1 MADGEPS
8 SQHLNFA
15 LVTGIDVDVHIP
27 QLDVA
32 SDRCPSLTANPGQS
46 DLRGHHSPLQPARPW
61 TRGSVPTQQV
71 ILATALAR
79 RIGEEE
85 RQPQTF
91 QNQGAEEE
99 RLYLEFE
106 PSRSS
111 MEPLLQLQ
119 VLSGIAGG
127 PDRWHVTGQV
137 LRSP

>member
-15 LVTGIDVDVHIP
+15 LVTGIDMDVHVP

-32 SDRCPSLTANPGQS
+32 SDRCPPLPANPGQS
-46 DLRGHHSPLQPARPW
+46 DLRGHRSPLQSARPR
-61 TRGSVPTQQV
+61 TRGSASAQQV
-71 ILATALAR
+71 VVATALAR

-85 RQPQTF
+85 RQTQTF

-99 RLYLEFE
+99 RLHLEFE

-111 MEPLLQLQ
+111 VEHCSS
-119 VLSGIAGG
+119 SG
-127 PDRWHVTGQV
+127 
-137 LRSP
+137 S